1 MGEDEER
8 LAMQGPAGPQ
18 GEKGNRGEKGTAGL
32 SRSVRRALV
41 VLFCVAVLL
50 AGLGLFWAAHDQD
63 ASFAAQQREQAEQR
77 AAQLKQSRAICLALV
92 GLDDASHGAEFAT
105 AAHTGIPL
113 SRSYGYRLSL
123 AIHGVVKATD
133 CAQLLSGKLPG

>member
-8 LAMQGPAGPQ
+8 LTAPGPQ
-18 GEKGNRGEKGTAGL
+18 GPQGNRGEKGAAGL
-32 SRSVRRALV
+32 SGTVRRALV

-63 ASFAAQQREQAEQR
+63 ANFAAQQREQADQR

-105 AAHTGIPL
+105 AAHTGVPL
-113 SRSYGYRLSL
+113 SRSYGYRLSI
-123 AIHGVVKATD
+123 AIHGVVQATD
-133 CAQLLSGKLPG
+133 CRALLVVKAPG